1 MRLPLILL
9 FTIFIS
15 SSFSAYLKDVPQ
27 QIKQPDGT
35 VINCFSSGDEFYN
48 WVHDKDGYTI
58 VRSQDDGF
66 LYYANED
73 LSPSVYKVSN
83 SNPATLGLRKWIK
96 LPKNE
101 YLAIRDEFIE
111 NDIKRTP
118 TIGTVNN
125 LNVFIRFADENE
137 FTGSFTYYDTPFN
150 LEEGPSMRHYFKEVS
165 YDLLDA
171 PTTHFPLPDGENV
184 ISYQDDYP
192 RSYYEPYNA
201 QTNPDGYTGDR
212 TEREHTLLRKAIQFI
227 EDEVPTDLDIDGD
240 NDGRVDNVTFLVYGS
255 PGAWADL
262 LWPHRWSL
270 YSQYVTIHGKQ
281 VWDYNFN
288 METGGYFTV
297 GTLCHEFNHS
307 LSAPDL
313 YHYNETGAP
322 VACGSWDVMDASGD
336 MPAYMGAFMKA
347 KYGNW
352 IEDTNGDGQRN
363 LEDIPWLD
371 SPGTYTLNPL
381 HNPSNYAYRIRS
393 PYTDNQY
400 FVVEYRVKQGMYET
414 TTPGNDNG
422 LLVYRINTCCS
433 GNAQGPPDE
442 VYIYR
447 PNGDAD
453 TNGNL
458 GQAIFNEEVGRT
470 KINDQTNPSAFLY
483 PGNLGGGNFCN
494 NSDGCD
500 GGLYISDIGIPE
512 ETISFKY
519 MNVFLNAQINAL
531 SNDSD
536 GDGVL
541 NPGEN
546 ATLNFTVENT
556 SVDGFAYALT
566 ADLVDNDYF
575 ETLSG
580 EVFIEELP
588 AGEESQSFS
597 FDIKVN
603 DDAPIGSF
611 KMGMNITATV
621 YQDGFGDFDYDDVVE
636 YDFDISLDQA
646 GFPFE
651 TADQVFCAPTVVDID
666 LDGDNEIIFG
676 DNSGMFYL
684 LDDSMSIM
692 NTYDM
697 GDEIWG
703 APSIEDIDGDGDLE
717 IAITCK
723 NGFLYI
729 FDHQGNLFYSWEAD
743 TGFIT
748 AAPAIGNTSTILDD
762 YSKSLYVPIFANNGG
777 IHNFY
782 FDSSFGWGSEY
793 WNVNGKIQKGVA
805 IHDLNNDG
813 YDDIVYGTDDNTIEI
828 WMKGQVEPIIFDV
841 GGKIRSAPIIIEF
854 DGNSNEFLIIAG
866 SKDDNLYAFNPLTQ
880 NLQFVYETQGDVE
893 SPSVLNHSLYGTVIV
908 FGSSDGNLYMVDTN
922 GNDIPGWPKD
932 LEGPIKGSPSIADI
946 DGNGIADIF
955 VGQSEGK
962 FYGFDENGNV
972 LNSFPMTIE
981 FPFTVS
987 STIADIDL
995 DGDLEVLVGASTG
1008 LYAYD
1013 IKSENGTNVDYWSMY
1028 RGDLKRS
1035 GYYLTSDFLSMNPN
1049 DFPESFDIVSL
1060 YPNPFNP
1067 IVNINIDVSS
1077 NDNYNLSVYDLKGTK
1092 VDLIFEGSSQIGQQ
1106 SFEWDASEFSSGV
1119 YFIKLT
1125 SNNTYKSHKVM
1136 LVK

>member
-1 MRLPLILL
+1 MLTR
-9 FTIFIS
+9 FIFLVIFFITFL
-15 SSFSAYLKDVPQ
+15 FSAYLKDVPQ

-73 LSPSVYKVSN
+73 LSPSSYKVST
-83 SNPATLGLRKWIK
+83 SNPATLGIRKWIK
-96 LPKNE
+96 IPKSD
-101 YLAIRDEFIE
+101 YLAIRDEYIE

-118 TIGTVNN
+118 TLGTVNN

-137 FTGSFTYYDTPFN
+137 FSGSFTYYDTPFN

-165 YDLLDA
+165 YNLLDA
-171 PTTHFPLPDGENV
+171 PTTHFPLPDGETV
-184 ISYQDDYP
+184 ISYQDDFP

-227 EDEVPTDLDIDGD
+227 EDEVPTDLMIDGD

-371 SPGTYTLNPL
+371 SPGIYTLNPL
-381 HNPSNYAYRIRS
+381 HDSTNYAYRIRS

-400 FVVEYRVKQGMYET
+400 FVVEYRVKQGLYES
-414 TTPGNDNG
+414 TTPGNDDG

-458 GQAIFNEEVGRT
+458 GQAIFSDEVGRT

-483 PGNLGGGNFCN
+483 PGNLGGGNYCN
-494 NSDGCD
+494 DTDGCD
-500 GGLYISDIGIPE
+500 GGLYISDVGLPE

-519 MNVFLNAQINAL
+519 MNVFLNAQINDL

-541 NPGEN
+541 NPGED

-566 ADLVDNDYF
+566 ADLVDNEYF
-575 ETLSG
+575 EILSD

-588 AGEESQSFS
+588 AGEESPSFS
-597 FDIKVN
+597 FDIKVA
-603 DDAPIGSF
+603 DDAPVGTF
-611 KMGMNITATV
+611 KMGMNINATV
-621 YQDGFGDFDYDDVVE
+621 YQEGFGEFSYNDVVE
-636 YDFDISLDQA
+636 YDFDISLNQA

-651 TADQVFCAPTVVDID
+651 TADQVFCAPTIVDID
-666 LDGDNEIIFG
+666 LDGDKEIIFG
-676 DNSGMFYL
+676 DNSGMFYFL
-684 LDDSMSIM
+684 NHDMNII

-703 APSIEDIDGDGDLE
+703 APAISDIDEDGDLE
-717 IAITCK
+717 VAITCK

-729 FDHQGNLFYSWEAD
+729 FDDQGRLDYSWSYD
-743 TGFIT
+743 NGFIT
-748 AAPAIGNTSTILDD
+748 ASPAIGNTSTILDD
-762 YSKSLYVPIFANNGG
+762 YSTSIYVPIFANNGG
-777 IHNFY
+777 IYNFY
-782 FDSSFGWGSEY
+782 YDQAFGWSNEY
-793 WNVNGKIQKGVA
+793 WMVDGKIQKGVA
-805 IHDLNNDG
+805 IHDINNDG
-813 YDDIVYGTDDNTIEI
+813 YDDIIYGTDDNTLEI
-828 WMKGQVEPIIFDV
+828 WIKGQGQPIIFNV

-854 DGNSNEFLIIAG
+854 AENDYLVLAG
-866 SKDDNLYAFNPLTQ
+866 SKDDKLYAFNPISQT
-880 NLQFVYETQGDVE
+880 LQFVYETGGDVE
-893 SPSVLNHSLYGTVIV
+893 SPSVFEHNTHGTVIV

-932 LEGPIKGSPSIADI
+932 LGGPIKGSPSISDI
-946 DGNGIADIF
+946 NGDGLLDIF
-955 VGQSEGK
+955 IGQSEGK
-962 FYGFDENGNV
+962 IFGFNENGAT
-972 LNSFPMTIE
+972 LPSFPLLIE
-981 FPFTVS
+981 FPFTVTPS
-987 STIADIDL
+987 IDDIDL

-1013 IKSENGTNVDYWSMY
+1013 IKSENGDNDGYWSMY
-1028 RGDLKRS
+1028 RGNLKRT
-1035 GYYLTSDFLSMNPN
+1035 GYFQTSNFLDIDEVVAP
-1049 DFPESFDIVSL
+1049 DSFSITSI

-1067 IVNINIDVSS
+1067 RVSIDVNIPNSEIF
-1077 NDNYNLSVYDLKGTK
+1077 NLSVYDLKGNK
-1092 VDLIFEGSSQIGQQ
+1092 VKELFNGSSSIGNQ
-1106 SFEWDASEFSSGV
+1106 SFVWDATNFSSGM
-1119 YFIKLT
+1119 YFIRL
-1125 SNNTYKSHKVM
+1125 SNTNSYKSHKIM

>member
-1 MRLPLILL
+1 MRIRFIFLL
-9 FTIFIS
+9 TFLSTFL
-15 SSFSAYLKDVPQ
+15 FSAYLRDVPQ

-35 VINCFSSGDEFYN
+35 VVNCFSTGDEFYN

-58 VRSQDDGF
+58 VRSQVDGF

-73 LSPSVYKVSN
+73 MNPSAYKVST
-83 SNPATLGLRKWIK
+83 SNPTALGLKKWIK
-96 LPKNE
+96 IPKNQ
-101 YLAIRDEFIE
+101 YLAIRDEYIE

-118 TIGTVNN
+118 TLGTVNN

-137 FTGSFTYYDTPFN
+137 FSGTFTYYDTPFN

-165 YDLLDA
+165 YNLLDA
-171 PTTHFPLPDGENV
+171 PTTHFPLADGENV

-227 EDEVPTDLDIDGD
+227 EDEVPTDLNIDGD

-381 HNPSNYAYRIRS
+381 HDSTNYAYRIRS

-400 FVVEYRVKQGMYET
+400 FVVEYRVKQGLYES

-470 KINDQTNPSAFLY
+470 KINDQTNPSGFLY

-494 NSDGCD
+494 DSDGCD
-500 GGLYISDIGIPE
+500 GGLYISNVGLPE

-519 MNVFLNAQINAL
+519 MNVFLNAQINNL
-531 SNDSD
+531 SNDTD

-566 ADLVDNDYF
+566 ANLVQNDYF
-575 ETLSG
+575 EILSD
-580 EVFIEELP
+580 EIFIEELA
-588 AGEESQSFS
+588 AGEESSSFS
-597 FDIKVN
+597 FDIKVA
-603 DDAPIGSF
+603 DDAPVGTF
-611 KMGMNITATV
+611 NMGMSITATV
-621 YQDGFGDFDYDDVVE
+621 YQEGFGEFPYNDVVE

-651 TADQVFCAPTVVDID
+651 TSDQVFCAPAVVDLD
-666 LDGDNEIIFG
+666 QDGDNEIIFG
-676 DNSGMFYL
+676 DNSGMFYFL
-684 LDDSMSIM
+684 
-692 NTYDM
+692 NNDM
-697 GDEIWG
+697 TIFNSYNIGDEIWG
-703 APSIEDIDGDGDLE
+703 APAIDDLDGDGDLE
-717 IAITCK
+717 VAITCK
-723 NGFLYI
+723 NGFLYV
-729 FDHQGNLFYSWEAD
+729 FNHQGNLIYSWD
-743 TGFIT
+743 GDLGFIT
-748 AAPAIGNTSTILDD
+748 AAPTIGNTTTIFDD
-762 YSKSLYVPIFANNGG
+762 YDKSIYVPIFSNNGG
-777 IHNFY
+777 IYNFY
-782 FDSSFGWGSEY
+782 IDPDFGWGSQV
-793 WNVNGKIQKGVA
+793 WPVDGKIQKGVA
-805 IHDLNNDG
+805 LHDINNDG
-813 YDDIVYGTDDNTIEI
+813 YDDIVYGTDDNTLEMWI
-828 WMKGQVEPIIFDV
+828 KGEVEPIVFNV

-854 DGNSNEFLIIAG
+854 EQNDFLVIAG
-866 SKDDNLYAFNPLTQ
+866 SKDDKLYAFNPNSQT
-880 NLQFVYETQGDVE
+880 LQFEYQTSGDVE
-893 SPSVLNHSLYGTVIV
+893 SPAVFNHSQYGTVIV
-908 FGSSDGNLYMVDTN
+908 FGSSDGNLYMIDTN
-922 GNDIPGWPKD
+922 GNDIAGWPKD

-946 DGNGIADIF
+946 NGDGVVDIF
-955 VGQSEGK
+955 IGQSEGR
-962 FYGFDENGNV
+962 FYGFDENGNSI
-972 LNSFPMTIE
+972 NSFPMIIE

-987 STIADIDL
+987 PTIEDIDI
-995 DGDLEVLVGASTG
+995 DGDLEILVGASTG

-1013 IKSENGTNVDYWSMY
+1013 IKNENGNNSNFWTMY
-1028 RGDLKRS
+1028 RGNFARTGFFQS
-1035 GYYLTSDFLSMNPN
+1035 EAYLGLISDEI
-1049 DFPESFDIVSL
+1049 PESFNISSI

-1067 IVNINIDVSS
+1067 RVNIEVDISSNNIFNLSIYDLQGTLVKELYNGIKQPGKHLYSWDASVNSSGIYFVRLS
-1077 NDNYNLSVYDLKGTK
+1077 NDNNYK
-1092 VDLIFEGSSQIGQQ
+1092 VSKI
-1106 SFEWDASEFSSGV
+1106 
-1119 YFIKLT
+1119 
-1125 SNNTYKSHKVM
+1125 M

>member
-1 MRLPLILL
+1 MRLLL
-9 FTIFIS
+9 VYLFMIFFNFL
-15 SSFSAYLKDVPQ
+15 FSAYLKDVPQ
-27 QIKQPDGT
+27 KIKQPDGS

-58 VRSQDDGF
+58 VRSQVDGF

-73 LSPSVYKVSN
+73 LSPSIYKVSV

-96 LPKNE
+96 IPKDD
-101 YLAIRDEFIE
+101 YLAIRDEYIE

-125 LNVFIRFADENE
+125 LNVFIRFADEDE
-137 FTGSFTYYDTPFN
+137 FSGTFTYYDKPFN

-184 ISYQDDYP
+184 ISYQDDFP

-201 QTNPDGYTGDR
+201 QTNPNGYTGDR

-227 EDEVPTDLDIDGD
+227 EDQVPTNLDIDGD

-381 HNPSNYAYRIRS
+381 QNPSNYAYRIRS

-400 FVVEYRVKQGMYET
+400 FVIEYRVKEGMYEV

-458 GQAIFNEEVGRT
+458 GQAIFNQEIGRT

-483 PGNLGGGNFCN
+483 PGNLGGGDYCS

-500 GGLYISDIGIPE
+500 GGLYISDIGLPQ

-519 MNVFLNAQINAL
+519 MNVFLNAQINEL
-531 SNDSD
+531 TNDTD

-546 ATLNFTVENT
+546 ATLNFVIENT
-556 SVDGFAYALT
+556 SIDGYAYALT
-566 ADLVDNDYF
+566 ADLIDNDLF
-575 ETLSG
+575 EVLSD
-580 EVFIEELP
+580 EIFIEELP
-588 AGEESQSFS
+588 AGVESEVFS
-597 FDIKVN
+597 FNIKVN
-603 DDAPIGSF
+603 DDVSVGTF
-611 KMGMNITATV
+611 KMEMNISATV
-621 YQDGFGDFDYDDVVE
+621 YQDGFGEFDYDDIID

-651 TADQVFCAPTVVDID
+651 TDDQIFCAPTVFDINQ
-666 LDGDNEIIFG
+666 DGSNEVIFG
-676 DNSGMFYL
+676 DNSGILYL
-684 LDDSMSIM
+684 LNDDMSII

-703 APSIEDIDGDGDLE
+703 SPTIVDIDSDDELE
-717 IAITCK
+717 IMVTCK

-729 FDHQGNLFYSWEAD
+729 FDNEGRVEYSWSHDSGYIIA
-743 TGFIT
+743 T
-748 AAPAIGNTSTILDD
+748 PAIGNTTTIFAD
-762 YSKSLYVPIFANNGG
+762 YEKSIYLPIFSNNGG
-777 IHNFY
+777 IYNFY
-782 FDSSFGWGSEY
+782 YDQSFGWGIEH
-793 WNVNGKIQKGVA
+793 WDVDKKIQKGVA

-813 YDDIVYGTDDNTIEI
+813 YDDIIYGTDDNTLEI
-828 WMKGQVEPIIFDV
+828 WIKGENEPLIFEV
-841 GGKIRSAPIIIEF
+841 GGKIRSAPIIIELNQ
-854 DGNSNEFLIIAG
+854 DEHLILAG
-866 SKDDNLYAFNPLTQ
+866 SKDDRFYAFNSHTLIP
-880 NLQFVYETQGDVE
+880 QFIYETNGDVE
-893 SPSVLNHSLYGTVIV
+893 SPSVFNHSVYGTTIV
-908 FGSSDGNLYMVDTN
+908 FGSADGYLYMIDIN
-922 GNDIPGWPKD
+922 GNDIPGWPID
-932 LEGPIKGSPSIADI
+932 LDAPIKGSPSIADI
-946 DGNGIADIF
+946 NGDEVADIF
-955 VGQSEGK
+955 IGQSEGK
-962 FYGFDENGNV
+962 FYGFDENGNNI
-972 LNSFPMTIE
+972 NSFPMTIE
-981 FPFTVS
+981 FPYTTS
-987 STIADIDL
+987 STIEDVDL
-995 DGDLEVLVGASTG
+995 DGDLEILIGSSIGV
-1008 LYAYD
+1008 YAYD
-1013 IKSENGTNVDYWSMY
+1013 IKDVNGINENYWSMY
-1028 RGDLKRS
+1028 RGNHNRT
-1035 GYYLTSDFLSMNPN
+1035 GYYESQDNFYELGDINMDGGTNILDVIDMVIIIMNDEYN
-1049 DFPESFDIVSL
+1049 FYADINEDNL
-1060 YPNPFNP
+1060 
-1067 IVNINIDVSS
+1067 INIS
-1077 NDNYNLSVYDLKGTK
+1077 DL
-1092 VDLIFEGSSQIGQQ
+1092 VLLINIILE
-1106 SFEWDASEFSSGV
+1106 
-1119 YFIKLT
+1119 
-1125 SNNTYKSHKVM
+1125 
-1136 LVK
+1136 